1 MGSGGRGTAGEPANG
16 GHVPDPVILEL
27 RFRPPEGSSDQISGD
42 AHRESIRRADL
53 ALQLNASIYNAAQS
67 LAHDE
72 ETFEVTFFCACG
84 CMAEVRRSLRDYVM
98 RGAIVTGHGRPA
110 GEGGR

>member
-1 MGSGGRGTAGEPANG
+1 MT
-16 GHVPDPVILEL
+16 
-27 RFRPPEGSSDQISGD
+27 
-42 AHRESIRRADL
+42 RADL
-53 ALQLNASIYNAAQS
+53 ARQLNASIYNAAES

-84 CMAEVRRSLRDYVM
+84 CMSEVRRSLRDYVT

-110 GEGGR
+110 R